1 MAKRVKVASSKKSVA
16 DSTPAKANNKARA
29 KATPQA
35 SKPKAAPPT
44 SKPKAAPAK
53 RKPAAIV
60 KTTPPIVVHQAVAA
74 EAATGTPLADRFVN
88 FDDAKSATIDA
99 LLEIIE
105 AAEQRLTDVKRVG
118 TFDDLEPLAN
128 GHL

>member
-1 MAKRVKVASSKKSVA
+1 MAKRVKVASSKKSVP
-16 DSTPAKANNKARA
+16 DSSSAKAASKPRA
-29 KATPQA
+29 KGTPPA
-35 SKPKAAPPT
+35 AKPKAAPAA
-44 SKPKAAPAK
+44 KAKAAPAK
-53 RKPAAIV
+53 RKAPVAIA
-60 KTTPPIVVHQAVAA
+60 KTSPPIVVHQAVAA
-74 EAATGTPLADRFVN
+74 EAATGAPLSSRFAS

-105 AAEQRLTDVKRVG
+105 AAEQRLTDVKRVA